1 MLDDLI
7 ELVLEILLDGAM
19 EAAESKR
26 VPMPARIALGAGVA
40 LFFLAVVGL
49 VFWTGVGT
57 GNWGLI
63 ALALVLF
70 AFFAVIIWRRVKDF
84 RAEKRR
90 RPSRRLSQ
98 DRVRSGPPDPRGLS
112 VQPAPPGPPA
122 RPGLPDPSAPPAQV
136 LKTPA
141 PLFPASPMRWEPW
154 CTMTGASIRSPAPI
168 PPVHR
173 APLRT
178 TAW

>member
-90 RPSRRLSQ
+90 RPSRRS
-98 DRVRSGPPDPRGLS
+98 
-112 VQPAPPGPPA
+112 
-122 RPGLPDPSAPPAQV
+122 
-136 LKTPA
+136 
-141 PLFPASPMRWEPW
+141 
-154 CTMTGASIRSPAPI
+154 
-168 PPVHR
+168 
-173 APLRT
+173 
-178 TAW
+178 